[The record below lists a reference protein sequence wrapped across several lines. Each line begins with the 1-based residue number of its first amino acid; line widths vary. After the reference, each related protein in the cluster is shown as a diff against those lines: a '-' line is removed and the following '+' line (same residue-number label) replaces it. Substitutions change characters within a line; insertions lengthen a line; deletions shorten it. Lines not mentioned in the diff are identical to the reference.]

1 MSSTSGQEP
10 NYAISVR
17 FGDALLQHG
26 FTVIPNLILDHY
38 AQLGITH
45 AEFVFTVHVWR
56 YWWTERD
63 PYPSLRTVAEKMGV
77 TWRQAHRYA
86 QSLESKQ
93 LLRITHRLDD
103 QQGQMTNEYDFS
115 PLIEKVIALA
125 GAKDFT
131 PARAAPQT
139 PPDIFDRGGS
149 DTFDRGP
156 LSEMS
161 EEEYIVKEDSDQEDK
176 DPSSPRKTSNL
187 HNQIYDEAR
196 LTLVE
201 YIADLSAEFI
211 DTASVGASTSRAVNL
226 FKRSGLTL
234 EEFINVMTEARA
246 VTKEHL
252 FTITKRTKQGDK
264 TKMAYFFTVL
274 EDRLGL
280 RTP

>member
-1 MSSTSGQEP
+1 MSSGPDLPYSI
-10 NYAISVR
+10 AVR
-17 FGDALLQHG
+17 FGDAILQAG
-26 FTVIPNLILDHY
+26 FTSIPNLVLDHY
-38 AQLGITH
+38 KALGMNDH
-45 AEFVFTVHVWR
+45 ELVFTIHVWR
-56 YWWTERD
+56 FWWTERD

-103 QQGQMTNEYDFS
+103 KQGRMTNEYDFS
-115 PLIEKVIALA
+115 PLIEKVIAMVP
-125 GAKDFT
+125 AKDFT
-131 PARAAPQT
+131 PLPAAEEP
-139 PPDIFDRGGS
+139 PPDIFDRRAS
-149 DTFDRGP
+149 DTLDRRA

-161 EEEYIVKEDSDQEDK
+161 DEEYPVKKDSDQEDQ
-176 DPSSPRKTSNL
+176 DPSSPRKTSSL

-196 LTLVE
+196 VTLVE
-201 YIADLSAEFI
+201 YITDLSAEFL

-252 FTITKRTKQGDK
+252 FTITKRTKEGDK

-280 RTP
+280 RSP